1 MKNHYLITFFLL
13 FNLFVYS
20 QTKNVN
26 NYKYVIVPEKFDFLK
41 ENDEYQT
48 SSLTKFLLKK
58 NGYTVILD
66 SEKYPTELKE
76 DRCKALTANV
86 VNESSLFK
94 IKVIIELKDC
104 FNNVVYTSKEGVSNL
119 KDYKRGYIEAIRNAH
134 ASMSDISYTPLK
146 DNDIVTKPKVVK
158 PIVKKDNIIKI
169 KDTITAIVTNP
180 KQDISITTLYAQ
192 PKENGFQLINLKPEV
207 VYLLLKT
214 TIKDV
219 YLIKDKN
226 GFMYKKD
233 AIWVAEFYENGE
245 LIQEEYQIKF

>member
-13 FNLFVYS
+13 FNLFVYG
-20 QTKNVN
+20 QTKRVN

-66 SEKYPTELKE
+66 SEKYSTELKE
-76 DRCKALTANV
+76 DRCKALIANV

-94 IKVIIELKDC
+94 IKVRIQLKDC

-119 KDYKRGYIEAIRNAH
+119 KDYKRGYVEAIRNAH
-134 ASMSDISYTPLK
+134 ASMSDISYLPLK

-169 KDTITAIVTNP
+169 KDTLTAIVTNP

-219 YLIKDKN
+219 FLIKDKK
-226 GFMYKKD
+226 GLMHKKD

-245 LIQEEYQIKF
+245 LIQQEYQIKF